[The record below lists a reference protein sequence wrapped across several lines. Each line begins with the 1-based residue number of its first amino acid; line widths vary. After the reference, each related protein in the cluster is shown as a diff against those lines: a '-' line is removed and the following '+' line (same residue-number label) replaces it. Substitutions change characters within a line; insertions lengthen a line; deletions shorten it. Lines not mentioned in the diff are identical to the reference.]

1 MSTDPLYQELVRLR
15 EALENH
21 NYNYYVLDTP
31 SIPDVEYDRMFRR
44 LQEIEQQQPEWQSA
58 QSPSQR
64 VGALARGHLPEVAHE
79 VPMLSLDNAFD
90 EDELLAFQQRVKE
103 RAGVSGDLQWCAEPK
118 LDGLAVSLLYEQG
131 QLVRGATRGD
141 GYQGEDIT
149 ANVKTIRA
157 IPLSLRANKQ
167 GEFPE
172 RLEVRGE
179 VFISLASFE
188 RMNEKALAQGS
199 KLFANPRNAAAG
211 SLRQLDSRITAER
224 ALDFYAYAMGE
235 VTPARQLDNDS
246 HYARLEQLRAWGFP
260 VSRETKLL
268 SSNQACTAYYRDIL
282 ARRGD
287 LPYEIDGVV
296 FKLDAIALQEQL
308 GFVARAPRWAIAQKF
323 PAQEELTWLRGVD
336 FQVGRTGAITPVA
349 RLEPVEVGGVVVSN
363 ATLHNADEIERLGVR
378 IGDRVIIRRAG
389 DVIPQVVG
397 VVLDERPDNTSAVEF
412 PSRCPV
418 CDSAVERVE
427 DEAVTRCTGG
437 LFCGAQRKEAI
448 KHFASRKA
456 LDVDG
461 LGNKLVEMLV
471 DREWVQHPAD
481 LFKLSAL
488 QLASLPRMGQK
499 SAENLVNALARSR
512 KTTLARFLYSL
523 GIREVG
529 EATAQSLANYF
540 GNLDALM
547 SANEEQL
554 QHVDDVGVIVAAHVF
569 NFFREPHN
577 QEVIKML
584 TEGERAIYWQD
595 VVAVSADTL
604 DLAGHTYVLTGTLV
618 QMTRDEAKEKLQARG
633 AKVAGSVS
641 GKTTGVFAGA
651 NAGSKLTRA
660 EQLGVPIYTE
670 DELVQLLE
678 G

>member
-1 MSTDPLYQELVRLR
+1 MSTDSLYQELVRLR

-21 NYNYYVLDTP
+21 NYNYYVLDNP
-31 SIPDVEYDRMFRR
+31 SIPDAEYDRMFRR

-79 VPMLSLDNAFD
+79 VPMLSLDNAFN
-90 EDELLAFQQRVKE
+90 EDELTAFQQRVQE
-103 RAGVSGDLQWCAEPK
+103 RTGVTGDLQWCAEPK

-157 IPLSLRANKQ
+157 IPLSLRANEQ

-224 ALDFYAYAMGE
+224 SLDFYAYAMGE

-260 VSRETKLL
+260 VSRETKRLTT
-268 SSNQACTAYYRDIL
+268 NQACITYYRDLL
-282 ARRGD
+282 ARRD
-287 LPYEIDGVV
+287 ALPYEIDGVV
-296 FKLDAIALQEQL
+296 FKLDAIVLQEQL
-308 GFVARAPRWAIAQKF
+308 GFVARAPRWAVAQKF
-323 PAQEELTWLRGVD
+323 PAQEQLTWLRGVD

-378 IGDRVIIRRAG
+378 IGDRVTIRRAG

-397 VVLDERPDNTSAVEF
+397 VVVDERPANSSAVEF

-418 CDSAVERVE
+418 CDSAVERVAG
-427 DEAVTRCTGG
+427 EAVSRCTGG

-461 LGNKLVEMLV
+461 LGDKLVEMLV
-471 DREWVQHPAD
+471 DRDWVQHPAD
-481 LFKLSAL
+481 LFKLNAL

-529 EATAQSLANYF
+529 EATAQNLANYF
-540 GNLDALM
+540 GSLDALM
-547 SANEEQL
+547 AASEEQL
-554 QHVDDVGVIVAAHVF
+554 QEVDDVGVIVAAHVH

-577 QEVIKML
+577 QEVINML
-584 TEGERAIYWQD
+584 TQGERAVYWPE
-595 VVAVSADTL
+595 VAPANAASL
-604 DLAGHTYVLTGTLV
+604 DLAGHTYVLTGTLE
-618 QMTRDEAKEKLQARG
+618 QMTRDEAKEQLQARG

-670 DELVQLLE
+670 AELIKLLE
-678 G
+678 S

>member
-1 MSTDPLYQELVRLR
+1 MSTDPLHEELIRLR
-15 EALENH
+15 EALETH
-21 NYNYYVLDTP
+21 NYNYYVLDNS

-44 LQEIEQQQPEWQSA
+44 VQEIEQQKPEWQSTS
-58 QSPSQR
+58 SPSQR
-64 VGALARGHLPEVAHE
+64 VGALARGNLPEVEHE

-90 EDELLAFQQRVKE
+90 ANELTAFQERVQE
-103 RAGVSGDLQWCAEPK
+103 RSETVGDLHWCAEPK

-131 QLVRGATRGD
+131 KLVRGATRGD
-141 GYQGEDIT
+141 GYRGEDISS
-149 ANVKTIRA
+149 NVKTIRA
-157 IPLSLRANKQ
+157 IPLSLR
-167 GEFPE
+167 GDFPE

-179 VFISLASFE
+179 VFMNLDSFE
-188 RMNEKALAQGS
+188 RMNEKALAAGS

-211 SLRQLDSRITAER
+211 SLRQLDSRVTAER
-224 ALDFYAYAMGE
+224 SLNFYAYAMGE

-246 HYARLEQLRAWGFP
+246 HYARLEQLRKWGFP
-260 VSRETKLL
+260 VCRETKLL
-268 SSNQACTAYYRDIL
+268 TTNQACEAYYQDIL

-296 FKLDAIALQEQL
+296 FKLNAIVLQDKL
-308 GFVARAPRWAIAQKF
+308 GFVSRAPRWAIAYKF
-323 PAQEELTWLRGVD
+323 PAQEELTWLRSVD

-378 IGDRVIIRRAG
+378 IGDRVNIRRAG

-397 VVLDERPDNTSAVEF
+397 VVLAERPENTSAVVF
-412 PSRCPV
+412 PTTCPI

-427 DEAVTRCTGG
+427 GEAVSRCTGG

-461 LGNKLVEMLV
+461 LGDKLVEVLV
-471 DREWVQHPAD
+471 EREWVKHPAD
-481 LFKLSAL
+481 LFKLSAH
-488 QLASLPRMGQK
+488 QLVSLPRMGQK

-540 GNLDALM
+540 GNLAALM
-547 SANEEQL
+547 AASEEQL
-554 QHVDDVGVIVAAHVF
+554 QEVDDVGTIVATHVY
-569 NFFREPHN
+569 NFFRESHN
-577 QEVIKML
+577 QDVISKL
-584 TEGERAIYWQD
+584 TEGERAVHWDD
-595 VVAVSADTL
+595 VEQASADEL
-604 DLAGHTYVLTGTLV
+604 DLAGHTYVLTGTLL
-618 QMTRDEAKEKLQARG
+618 QMTRDEAKAQLQARG

-641 GKTTGVFAGA
+641 GKTTGVFAGD

-660 EQLGVPIYTE
+660 EQLGVPIHTE
-670 DELVQLLE
+670 EELLKLLAN
-678 G
+678 